1 MSKMKWY
8 KNISFDKI
16 SYYLPEKIE
25 NVEVLSQSFKN
36 WDVERIISK
45 TGIKK
50 RYIANKSE
58 TAVDLAKKATI
69 KFFDEHSISTEDIQG
84 LIFVTQ
90 SPDYALPTSACI
102 LQHEL
107 GLPINILA
115 FDINLG
121 CSGFVNSLSVATS
134 LIDSSMLNNCL
145 VVCAETYNK
154 YIKEDDRTTRTIF
167 SDASAV
173 CLVEKNYNSTF
184 SIGKS
189 LFGTDGSGANNLI
202 VKGSGSRDL
211 IKTENKYLFMDG
223 SKVFMFTLNAVP
235 RLVNQIL
242 EKADKQISQIDLF
255 FFHQASKLV
264 LDSIAKKLQ
273 IPDYKMVNNLSEIG
287 NTVSCTIPI
296 ILCDAIRTK
305 KLKPGMFI
313 MLVGFGVGY
322 SWGGTIIEWGRN
334 NI

>member
-1 MSKMKWY
+1 
-8 KNISFDKI
+8 
-16 SYYLPEKIE
+16 
-25 NVEVLSQSFKN
+25 
-36 WDVERIISK
+36 
-45 TGIKK
+45 
-50 RYIANKSE
+50 
-58 TAVDLAKKATI
+58 
-69 KFFDEHSISTEDIQG
+69 
-84 LIFVTQ
+84 
-90 SPDYALPTSACI
+90 
-102 LQHEL
+102 
-107 GLPINILA
+107 
-115 FDINLG
+115 
-121 CSGFVNSLSVATS
+121 
-134 LIDSSMLNNCL
+134 
-145 VVCAETYNK
+145 
-154 YIKEDDRTTRTIF
+154 
-167 SDASAV
+167 
-173 CLVEKNYNSTF
+173 
-184 SIGKS
+184 
-189 LFGTDGSGANNLI
+189 
-202 VKGSGSRDL
+202 
-211 IKTENKYLFMDG
+211 MDG